1 MIGSM
6 KTSIH
11 KCCQLGTLFLVFL
24 FVFHCLGGHGIAVM
38 AADAKEVEKFKVGV
52 VLDLDVA
59 EVKVCVTSMNMALYD
74 FNASRKRKLDFHFRN
89 SKENILD
96 AASAAIDL
104 IKNHGVQAII
114 GPTTSAQTVFMMH
127 LGDRSHVPVISFSA
141 TSPSISPVQNPYF
154 IRTTLN
160 DSSQVNAIAAI
171 VKVFGWREAVPL
183 YADTE
188 YGKGIIP
195 YLVDALQDINTKVPY
210 RSVFPSSAT
219 NEQIDDELNRLIR
232 MQTRVFIVHMT
243 TPLGVRIFAKAKE
256 LDMMSEGYS
265 WIITDGMGDY
275 LSTFNSSV
283 INTMEGVIGI
293 RPYVPESKKLKSFRV
308 RWENR
313 FRKANP
319 GMHNKLDMFGIW
331 AYDTV
336 AALASAVE
344 KLESLSPEFSKRNVA
359 ALDSSDVERM
369 GISQI
374 GPELLGK
381 ISNITLEGAMSGGT
395 FDIVNGQLQH
405 STFQILN
412 VIGNGPRQIGI
423 WTPSDGIR
431 RRITRNIG
439 VVGTNKSTTAD
450 KDNLGPI
457 IWPGDETFVPK
468 GWEIPITGNK
478 LQVGVPLFKG
488 FSEFLKVTQN
498 SSVVTSYSAEVFDA
512 AIKLLNY
519 SVPYEFVPYNTSTPI
534 GYHNLVLAVSDQTF
548 DAAVG
553 DITITANRSEY
564 VDFTLPYNEGG
575 VSMVVL
581 TKQDMSKN
589 AWIFL
594 KPLEWKLWV
603 TTGAFFL
610 IIGVAIWILEHR
622 VNREFRGGPHS
633 AYQLGT
639 MLSFSFSTLVF
650 AQKERVLS
658 TLGRIVMGIWLF
670 VVLILTQS
678 YTANLAS
685 MLTIKRLEP
694 TYTDVKELIRNGYSV
709 GYQEGSFVLDKLKG
723 MEFHESNLKTYSTP
737 DEFDKLF
744 SMGPSK
750 GGIVAAFEEL
760 PYIELLLAK
769 YCDKYMKVGE
779 IYPND
784 GWSFV
789 FPKGSP
795 LGPDI
800 SRKILQ
806 LKEDGTT
813 KRFEE
818 AVFSSGSTSKRYCP
832 DIGPLGS
839 STSLKLDSFRVLF
852 WLTGGFVVFAISVF
866 FVMFLWENRQILVES
881 NTAVSRKFV
890 HLINEFYKYDEKRLI
905 TYFEY
910 QHVRK
915 DQNKAVIHASD
926 TNGLGEDACG
936 HIPCEDV
943 VDNEGPLIQAVHQ
956 DFGLVCS
963 GDHGADGD
971 SISDGV
977 DPFSHNIVGV
987 GDQPT
992 PGDANLHQI
1001 QLSEIRHR
1009 KP

>member
-1 MIGSM
+1 
-6 KTSIH
+6 
-11 KCCQLGTLFLVFL
+11 
-24 FVFHCLGGHGIAVM
+24 M

-59 EVKVCVTSMNMALYD
+59 EVKVCVTSMNMALHD

-104 IKNHGVQAII
+104 IKHEEVQAII

-141 TSPSISPVQNPYF
+141 TNPSISPSQNPYF
-154 IRTTLN
+154 IRTTL
-160 DSSQVNAIAAI
+160 DDTSQVNAIAAI
-171 VKVFGWREAVPL
+171 VEAFGWREAVPL

-188 YGKGIIP
+188 YGNGIIP
-195 YLVDALQDINTKVPY
+195 YLVDALQDINTRVPY

-219 NEQIDDELNRLIR
+219 DEQIDDELNRLIR

-243 TPLGVRIFAKAKE
+243 APLGVRIFAKAKE
-256 LDMMSEGYS
+256 LDMMTEGYC
-265 WIITDGMGDY
+265 WIITDGLGDY
-275 LSTFNSSV
+275 LSSFDSA
-283 INTMEGVIGI
+283 IIDTMEGVIGI
-293 RPYVPESKKLKSFRV
+293 RPYVPESENLKSFRV
-308 RWENR
+308 RWEKE
-313 FRKANP
+313 FRKENP
-319 GMHNKLDMFGIW
+319 DVHVKLDMFGIW

-336 AALASAVE
+336 VALVSAVE
-344 KLESLSPEFSKRNVA
+344 KLESLNPKFDKGKVA
-359 ALDSSDVERM
+359 ADSSDVVRM
-369 GISQI
+369 GVSQI
-374 GPELLGK
+374 GPELLGE
-381 ISNITLEGAMSGGT
+381 ISNITLKGALSGR
-395 FDIVNGQLQH
+395 FNIVKGQLQYN
-405 STFQILN
+405 TFQILN

-423 WTPSDGIR
+423 WTPSHG
-431 RRITRNIG
+431 ITRNISL
-439 VVGTNKSTTAD
+439 VRNNKSTTAD
-450 KDNLGPI
+450 KDNLGTI
-457 IWPGDETFVPK
+457 IWPGDKPFAPK
-468 GWEIPITGNK
+468 GWEIPTKGKK
-478 LQVGVPLFKG
+478 LQIGVPLKKG
-488 FSEFLKVTQN
+488 FTEFLKATQN
-498 SSVVTSYSAEVFDA
+498 SSVVTGYSAEVFDA

-519 SVPYEFVPYNTSTPI
+519 SVRYEFVPYNTSKP
-534 GYHNLVLAVSDQTF
+534 GSYDDLVFGVSDQRF

-553 DITITANRSEY
+553 DITITFDRSKR

-581 TKQDMSKN
+581 AKQDMSKN

-594 KPLEWKLWV
+594 RPLEWKLWV

-610 IIGVAIWILEHR
+610 IIGAAIWILEHR

-685 MLTIKRLEP
+685 MLTIRRLEP
-694 TYTDVKELIRNGYSV
+694 TYTDVKELIRYGYSV
-709 GYQEGSFVLDKLKG
+709 GYQEGTFVLDQLKE
-723 MEFHESNLKTYSTP
+723 MKFDVSKLKTYNNP
-737 DEFDKLF
+737 EEFDDLF
-744 SMGPSK
+744 SKGPGK

-760 PYIELLLAK
+760 PYIELLLTK
-769 YCDKYMKVGE
+769 YCDKYMMVGE
-779 IYPND
+779 IYQND

-800 SRKILQ
+800 SRTILK
-806 LKEDGTT
+806 LRENGTT
-813 KRFEE
+813 KKIQEGAF
-818 AVFSSGSTSKRYCP
+818 GSTLKRTCS
-832 DIGPLGS
+832 DINPLDS

-852 WLTGGFVVFAISVF
+852 WLTGGFVVFAVFVF
-866 FVMFLWENRQILVES
+866 FAMFLWESRQILVDS
-881 NTAVSRKFV
+881 DTTVSQKFT
-890 HLINEFYKYDEKRLI
+890 HLLNEFYKYDERRLI

-915 DQNKAVIHASD
+915 DQNKAVVHASD
-926 TNGLGEDACG
+926 TNGLGEAARG
-936 HIPCEDV
+936 YLPSEGV
-943 VDNEGPLIQAVHQ
+943 VDNEGPIIQAVHQ

-963 GDHGADGD
+963 GDHAADGD
-971 SISDGV
+971 SITDEDV
-977 DPFSHNIVGV
+977 DPFLHNIVGG

>member
-1 MIGSM
+1 
-6 KTSIH
+6 
-11 KCCQLGTLFLVFL
+11 
-24 FVFHCLGGHGIAVM
+24 
-38 AADAKEVEKFKVGV
+38 
-52 VLDLDVA
+52 
-59 EVKVCVTSMNMALYD
+59 MNMALYD

-154 IRTTLN
+154 VRTTLN
-160 DSSQVNAIAAI
+160 DSSQVSAIAAI
-171 VKVFGWREAVPL
+171 VKVFGWREVVPL

-195 YLVDALQDINTKVPY
+195 YLVDALQDINTRVPY
-210 RSVFPSSAT
+210 RSVFPSSST
-219 NEQIDDELNRLIR
+219 NEQIYDELNRLIR

-243 TPLGVRIFAKAKE
+243 APLGVRIFSKAKE
-256 LDMMSEGYS
+256 LGMINEGYS

-283 INTMEGVIGI
+283 FDTMEGVIGI
-293 RPYVPESKKLKSFRV
+293 KPYVPESKKLKSFRV
-308 RWENR
+308 EWDNMFQKENPDMN
-313 FRKANP
+313 K
-319 GMHNKLDMFGIW
+319 KLDMFGIW

-344 KLESLSPEFSKRNVA
+344 KLGSLNPEFNKRNVA

-369 GISQI
+369 GVSQI

-381 ISNITLEGAMSGGT
+381 ISNITIKGAMSCGT
-395 FDIVNGQLQH
+395 SKIVNGQLQYN
-405 STFQILN
+405 TFQILN
-412 VIGNGPRQIGI
+412 VIGSVARQIGI
-423 WTPSDGIR
+423 WTPLDGI
-431 RRITRNIG
+431 IKNI
-439 VVGTNKSTTAD
+439 S
-450 KDNLGPI
+450 
-457 IWPGDETFVPK
+457 
-468 GWEIPITGNK
+468 WEIPTTGKK
-478 LQVGVPLFKG
+478 LQIGVPSKKG
-488 FSEFLKVTQN
+488 FTEFLKATQN
-498 SSVVTSYSAEVFDA
+498 SSVVTGYTVDVFKA
-512 AIKLLNY
+512 AIDSLNY
-519 SVPYEFVPYNTSTPI
+519 RVPCEFIPYLINNNKSKPGSYDGLI
-534 GYHNLVLAVSDQTF
+534 HEVIDQKF

-581 TKQDMSKN
+581 TKKDMSKN

-594 KPLEWKLWV
+594 EPLEWKLWV

-610 IIGVAIWILEHR
+610 IIGAAIWIPEHR
-622 VNREFRGGPHS
+622 VNQEFRGGPHS

-694 TYTDVKELIRNGYSV
+694 TYTDVKELIRNSYSV
-709 GYQEGSFVLDKLKG
+709 DYQEGSFVQDKLKG

-760 PYIELLLAK
+760 PCIELLLAK

-806 LKEDGTT
+806 LKEDDGTT

-832 DIGPLGS
+832 DIDPLGS

-890 HLINEFYKYDEKRLI
+890 HLLNEFYKYDEKRLI

-936 HIPCEDV
+936 HIPCEGV

-971 SISDGV
+971 SIPDEGV
-977 DPFSHNIVGV
+977 APFLHNIAGV

-992 PGDANLHQI
+992 SGDANLHQI

>member
-1 MIGSM
+1 M
-6 KTSIH
+6 
-11 KCCQLGTLFLVFL
+11 
-24 FVFHCLGGHGIAVM
+24 FVFHYLGGHGITVM
-38 AADAKEVEKFKVGV
+38 AEDAKQFEEFKVGV
-52 VLDLDVA
+52 VLDMDVP
-59 EVKVCVTSMNMALYD
+59 EVKACLTSINMARSDL
-74 FNASRKRKLDFHFRN
+74 NASPGKRRLSFYFRN
-89 SKENILD
+89 SKEDIVE
-96 AASAAIDL
+96 AASAAIYL
-104 IKNHGVQAII
+104 IKNKGVQAII
-114 GPTTSAQTVFMMH
+114 GPTTSAQTVYMMH
-127 LGDRSHVPVISFSA
+127 LGDRSHVPVISFTA

-160 DSSQVNAIAAI
+160 DLSQVNAIAAI
-171 VKVFGWREAVPL
+171 VKYFGWREAVPL

-195 YLVDALQDINTKVPY
+195 CLVDELQNINTRVPY

-219 NEQIDDELNRLIR
+219 DEQIDVELNRLIK

-243 TPLGVRIFAKAKE
+243 APLGVRIFAKAKE
-256 LDMMSEGYS
+256 LDMMTEGYC
-265 WIITDGMGDY
+265 WIITDGLGDY
-275 LSTFNSSV
+275 LSTFSNSV
-283 INTMEGVIGI
+283 LDTMEGVIGI
-293 RPYVPESKKLKSFRV
+293 RPYVPESKKLNSFRV
-308 RWENR
+308 RWNKR
-313 FRKANP
+313 FQKEHPDMDR
-319 GMHNKLDMFGIW
+319 KLDMFGIW

-336 AALASAVE
+336 VALASAVE
-344 KLESLSPEFSKRNVA
+344 KLGILNPKFNKGNLT

-369 GISQI
+369 GVSQI

-381 ISNITLEGAMSGGT
+381 FSNITLKDAMSGK
-395 FDIVNGQLQH
+395 FKIVNGQLQYN
-405 STFQILN
+405 TFQIVN
-412 VIGNGPRQIGI
+412 VFGNGFRQIGI
-423 WTPSDGIR
+423 WKPLE
-431 RRITRNIG
+431 
-439 VVGTNKSTTAD
+439 GTNKSTTTD
-450 KDNLGPI
+450 KDNLGTI
-457 IWPGDETFVPK
+457 IWPGDAKSAPK
-468 GWEIPITGNK
+468 GWDIPTNESK
-478 LQVGVPLFKG
+478 LQIGVPVKNG
-488 FSEFLKVTQN
+488 FTEFLKATQN
-498 SSVVTSYSAEVFDA
+498 SSDVTGYSVEVFKA
-512 AIKLLNY
+512 AIDSLNY
-519 SVPYEFVPYNTSTPI
+519 RVPYEFIPYLINNKSKP
-534 GYHNLVLAVSDQTF
+534 GSYDGLVHAVTDQKF

-610 IIGVAIWILEHR
+610 IIGAAIWILEHR

-639 MLSFSFSTLVF
+639 MLSFTISTLVF

-723 MEFHESNLKTYSTP
+723 MEFHESHLKTYNTP

-806 LKEDGTT
+806 LREDGAT
-813 KRFEE
+813 KRFKE
-818 AVFSSGSTSKRYCP
+818 AAFSSGSTSNRYCP
-832 DIGPLGS
+832 DIDPLGS

-852 WLTGGFVVFAISVF
+852 WLTGGFVVFAIFVF
-866 FVMFLWENRQILVES
+866 FATFLWENRQILVDS

-890 HLINEFYKYDEKRLI
+890 HLLNEFYKYDEKRLI

-915 DQNKAVIHASD
+915 DQNKAVVHASD
-926 TNGLGEDACG
+926 TNGLDEAACEYLPSEG
-936 HIPCEDV
+936 V
-943 VDNEGPLIQAVHQ
+943 VDNESPLIQVVHQ

-971 SISDGV
+971 SIPDESV
-977 DPFSHNIVGV
+977 APFLHNIVGV

>member
-1 MIGSM
+1 
-6 KTSIH
+6 
-11 KCCQLGTLFLVFL
+11 
-24 FVFHCLGGHGIAVM
+24 
-38 AADAKEVEKFKVGV
+38 
-52 VLDLDVA
+52 
-59 EVKVCVTSMNMALYD
+59 
-74 FNASRKRKLDFHFRN
+74 
-89 SKENILD
+89 
-96 AASAAIDL
+96 
-104 IKNHGVQAII
+104 
-114 GPTTSAQTVFMMH
+114 MMH
-127 LGDRSHVPVISFSA
+127 LGDRFQVPVISFSA
-141 TSPSISPVQNPYF
+141 TSPSISLVQNPYF
-154 IRTTLN
+154 VRTTLN

-171 VKVFGWREAVPL
+171 IKAFGCREAVSL

-195 YLVDALQDINTKVPY
+195 YLVDELQNVNTRVPY
-210 RSVFPSSAT
+210 RSVFTSSAT
-219 NEQIDDELNRLIR
+219 NEQIGDELNRLIR
-232 MQTRVFIVHMT
+232 MQTRIFIVHMT
-243 TPLGVRIFAKAKE
+243 TPLGVRIFAKARE
-256 LDMMSEGYS
+256 IGMMTKGYS
-265 WIITDGMGDY
+265 WIITDGLGDY
-275 LSTFNSSV
+275 LCTFNSSV
-283 INTMEGVIGI
+283 LGSMEGVIGI
-293 RPYVPESKKLKSFRV
+293 RPYVPESRRLNSFSV
-308 RWENR
+308 RWKKRFQKENPEDMDR
-313 FRKANP
+313 
-319 GMHNKLDMFGIW
+319 KLDMFGIW

-336 AALASAVE
+336 GALASAVE
-344 KLESLSPEFSKRNVA
+344 KLGSLNPKFNKGNLT

-369 GISQI
+369 GVSQI

-381 ISNITLEGAMSGGT
+381 ISNITLKDAMSGK
-395 FDIVNGQLQH
+395 FKIVNGQLQYN
-405 STFQILN
+405 TFQIVN
-412 VIGNGPRQIGI
+412 VFGNG
-423 WTPSDGIR
+423 
-431 RRITRNIG
+431 
-439 VVGTNKSTTAD
+439 TTTD
-450 KDNLGPI
+450 KDNLGTI
-457 IWPGDETFVPK
+457 IWPGDAKSAPK
-468 GWEIPITGNK
+468 GWEIPTNESK
-478 LQVGVPLFKG
+478 LQIGVPVKNG
-488 FSEFLKVTQN
+488 FTEFLKATQN
-498 SSVVTSYSAEVFDA
+498 SSDVTGYSVEVFKA
-512 AIKLLNY
+512 AIDSLNY
-519 SVPYEFVPYNTSTPI
+519 RVPYEFIPYLINNKSKPGSYDDLLHAVP
-534 GYHNLVLAVSDQTF
+534 DQKF

-610 IIGVAIWILEHR
+610 IIGAAIWILEHR

-639 MLSFSFSTLVF
+639 MLSFTISTLVF

-658 TLGRIVMGIWLF
+658 TFGRIVMGIWLF

-694 TYTDVKELIRNGYSV
+694 TYTDVKELIRNGYNV

-723 MEFHESNLKTYSTP
+723 MKFHESHLKTYETP

-744 SMGPSK
+744 SMEPSK

-806 LKEDGTT
+806 LREDGAT
-813 KRFEE
+813 KRFKD
-818 AVFSSGSTSKRYCP
+818 AAFSSGSTSNRYCP
-832 DIGPLGS
+832 DIDPLGS

-852 WLTGGFVVFAISVF
+852 WLTGGFVVFAIFVF

-890 HLINEFYKYDEKRLI
+890 HLLNEFYKYDEKRLI

-915 DQNKAVIHASD
+915 DQNKAVVHASD
-926 TNGLGEDACG
+926 TNGLREAARGYLPSEG
-936 HIPCEDV
+936 V
-943 VDNEGPLIQAVHQ
+943 VVHQ

-971 SISDGV
+971 SISDEGV
-977 DPFSHNIVGV
+977 DPFLHNIVDG

-1001 QLSEIRHR
+1001 QLSEIPHR